1 MILKDKITS
10 KRTKV
15 YDDLSQILY
24 EMLYKERGRDREGRE
39 EDMMRIYQGKND
51 VAREGGRKAS

>member
-1 MILKDKITS
+1 MKLKDKINS

-24 EMLYKERGRDREGRE
+24 VMLYKERGRDRGE
-39 EDMMRIYQGKND
+39 E
-51 VAREGGRKAS
+51 ERK